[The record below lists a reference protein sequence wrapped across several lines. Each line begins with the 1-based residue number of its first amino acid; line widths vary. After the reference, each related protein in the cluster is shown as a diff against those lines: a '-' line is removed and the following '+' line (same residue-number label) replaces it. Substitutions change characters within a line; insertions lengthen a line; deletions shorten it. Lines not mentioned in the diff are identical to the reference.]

1 VLFGWLN
8 QSESRGAHAAHI
20 VEKIMPFRILV
31 IKFEEKNLLE
41 RQRCMWEDDST
52 VQWILT
58 L

>member
-8 QSESRGAHAAHI
+8 QSESRVAHAVHI
-20 VEKIMPFRILV
+20 GEMIMPFRILA

-41 RQRCMWEDDST
+41 RPRCMWEDDST
-52 VQWILT
+52 VKSILT